1 MKLKEISPS
10 NRPMERLV
18 LYGERNLSTAELFA
32 IILKTGTR
40 NKNIIDLSNELL
52 SKFNINT
59 LSNCTITELKSLKGI
74 GVVKA
79 AQIKAIFE
87 IHKRINDFKIEKN
100 KIFKVDQVYDLVKE
114 DLQDKEQEN
123 LLTVFLKNNNF
134 ISKKIIT
141 IGTSN
146 ETLISQKDIIRYAIK
161 ENANAIIIAHN
172 HPSGN
177 KLPSQQ
183 DKLETNK
190 LIKIANQLNISVLDH
205 LIITKDGFFSFK
217 QNNIL

>member
-1 MKLKEISPS
+1 MKLKDISPN
-10 NRPMERLV
+10 NRPIERLV
-18 LYGERNLSTAELFA
+18 LYGEKNLSTAELFA

-52 SKFNINT
+52 SEFTINNLANST
-59 LSNCTITELKSLKGI
+59 LSELKSLKGI

-79 AQIKAIFE
+79 SQIKAIFE
-87 IHKRINDFKIEKN
+87 IHKRINDFKIEK
-100 KIFKVDQVYDLVKE
+100 KKLFKVDQVYDLVKE
-114 DLQDKEQEN
+114 DLQNKEQEN

-146 ETLISQKDIIRYAIK
+146 ETLISQRDIIRYAIK

-177 KLPSQQ
+177 RLPSQQ

-217 QNNIL
+217 QNNLI

>member
-1 MKLKEISPS
+1 MKLKDISPN
-10 NRPMERLV
+10 NRPIERLV

-40 NKNIIDLSNELL
+40 NKNIVDLSNELL
-52 SKFNINT
+52 SEFTINN
-59 LSNCTITELKSLKGI
+59 LANSTISELKSLKGI

-87 IHKRINDFKIEKN
+87 IHKRINDFKIEK
-100 KIFKVDQVYDLVKE
+100 KKLFKVDQVYDLVKE
-114 DLQDKEQEN
+114 DLQNKEQEN

-177 KLPSQQ
+177 RLPSQQ

-217 QNNIL
+217 QNNLI

>member
-1 MKLKEISPS
+1 MKLKDISPN
-10 NRPMERLV
+10 NRPIERLV

-40 NKNIIDLSNELL
+40 NKNIVDLSNELL
-52 SKFNINT
+52 SEFTINN
-59 LSNCTITELKSLKGI
+59 LANSTISELKSLKGI

-87 IHKRINDFKIEKN
+87 IHKRINDFKIEK
-100 KIFKVDQVYDLVKE
+100 KKLFKVDQVYDLIKE
-114 DLQDKEQEN
+114 DLQNKEQEN

-146 ETLISQKDIIRYAIK
+146 ETLISQRDIIKYAIK

-177 KLPSQQ
+177 RLPSQQ

-190 LIKIANQLNISVLDH
+190 LIKIANQLNIAVLDH

-217 QNNIL
+217 QNNLI

>member
-1 MKLKEISPS
+1 MKLKDISPN
-10 NRPMERLV
+10 NRPIERLV
-18 LYGERNLSTAELFA
+18 LYGENNLSTAELFA

-52 SKFNINT
+52 SEFT
-59 LSNCTITELKSLKGI
+59 MSNLANSTITELRSLKGI

-87 IHKRINDFKIEKN
+87 IHKRINNFKIEKN
-100 KIFKVDQVYDLVKE
+100 KIFKVEQVYNLIKE
-114 DLQDKEQEN
+114 DLENKEQEN

-141 IGTSN
+141 IGTSD
-146 ETLISQKDIIRYAIK
+146 ETLISQKDILRYAIK

-177 KLPSQQ
+177 KSPSQQ
-183 DKLETNK
+183 DKQETNK
-190 LIKIANQLNISVLDH
+190 LIKIANQLSISVLDH

-217 QNNIL
+217 QNNLI

>member
-1 MKLKEISPS
+1 MKLKDISPN
-10 NRPMERLV
+10 NRPIERLV

-40 NKNIIDLSNELL
+40 NKNIVDLSNELL
-52 SKFNINT
+52 SEFTINN
-59 LSNCTITELKSLKGI
+59 LANSTISELKSLKGI

-87 IHKRINDFKIEKN
+87 IHKRINDFKIEK
-100 KIFKVDQVYDLVKE
+100 KKLFKVDQVYDLIKE
-114 DLQDKEQEN
+114 DLKNKEQEN

-177 KLPSQQ
+177 RLPSQQ

-217 QNNIL
+217 QNNLI